1 MSDIVLSVDQTIAE
15 IPVVENGEPLVDLD
29 TVDALRVER
38 RPDSAAP
45 GVSLRLGL
53 VDRLIAAQTLLPAG
67 LLLLVVDGHRPLTD
81 QRRRLATALDELR
94 RARPDW
100 SEEKVRATVRQR
112 VQPGEFGSHLT
123 GGAVDLTLCHR
134 SGEPL
139 WLGSALH
146 TGPEASSGACYA
158 ASPVVSPDARARR
171 LIIRQALAAVDL
183 VNRPTAWWH
192 WSYGDRYW
200 AYVCGA
206 ESARYGPV

>member
-1 MSDIVLSVDQTIAE
+1 MSDILLPVEQTLAE

-29 TVDALRVER
+29 TVDALRVDR
-38 RPDSAAP
+38 RPAFGAP
-45 GVSLRLGL
+45 GVCLRVGL

-67 LLLLVVDGHRPLTD
+67 LLLLVVDGHRSLPD
-81 QRRRLATALDELR
+81 HRRRVAMAVEELR

-100 SEEKVRATVRQR
+100 PEERVRAAVRQR
-112 VQPGEFGSHLT
+112 IHPGELGSHLT

-139 WLGSALH
+139 WLGTELY

-158 ASPVVSPDARARR
+158 ASPRVSPDTRARR
-171 LIIRQALAAVDL
+171 LIIRQVLAAVDL

-200 AYVCGA
+200 AYVCGT